1 MEKKKALHIFTHQYP
16 AWLLKNPGWIR
27 LSYAFTYLLQ
37 LRKWY
42 IQKNLKKL
50 FTTYNTPFSL
60 LDAGCGE
67 GQYLFPF
74 AETNPASLFKGIDKL
89 ESNITFCKKYVS
101 AKKLVNVSLEQTEID
116 QLSEQNVFDI
126 ILCISVLV
134 YCTDLKAALNAMNN
148 ALKPGGKFFLYV
160 PVRDKSILPFYKKLN
175 SRFLNYETIQ
185 NNQGKTS
192 EEKLLEL
199 LQESNFR
206 FLNKQ
211 YTYGFFGILS
221 NELSNIHFILLGA
234 APFPLKIIIGLSLL
248 IFMPIILVCMLI
260 DYILPLQKGNG
271 LVILA
276 EKR

>member
-1 MEKKKALHIFTHQYP
+1 M
-16 AWLLKNPGWIR
+16 
-27 LSYAFTYLLQ
+27 
-37 LRKWY
+37 
-42 IQKNLKKL
+42 
-50 FTTYNTPFSL
+50 
-60 LDAGCGE
+60 
-67 GQYLFPF
+67 
-74 AETNPASLFKGIDKL
+74 
-89 ESNITFCKKYVS
+89 
-101 AKKLVNVSLEQTEID
+101 
-116 QLSEQNVFDI
+116 
-126 ILCISVLV
+126 
-134 YCTDLKAALNAMNN
+134 
-148 ALKPGGKFFLYV
+148 
-160 PVRDKSILPFYKKLN
+160 N